1 MDLRSALKSVSP
13 EGLLSRLPN
22 PRETII
28 SAIDRLP
35 VAREAAYPFVPGE
48 TVSAAVAAVSEV
60 VGGGMSA
67 TVEYLADAATPG
79 GGYESYFEAVTALAE
94 AGLSTGQDLL
104 VDLRELGLVED
115 EGALPET
122 TEVARTLAVAAS
134 AVGMNITFCGLPHA
148 LIDDGLAVHQELVG
162 DFPLTGVTLAAALHR
177 TEADCFDVAA
187 LKGRVRLIKR
197 EGQEAVGV
205 AFTRAADVD
214 KAYVRCLRILMSGGA
229 HAAIATHD
237 RRLVDIGQ
245 ALAIRSDR
253 AMGEYS
259 FQFRRGVAGDIAT
272 ELRES
277 GESVNVLVPYGP
289 QWANYMATKIQV
301 NPAAV
306 GQAARAAVRGGAGQ

>member
-35 VAREAAYPFVPGE
+35 VAREASYPFVPGE
-48 TVSAAVAAVSEV
+48 TVAAAVGAVSEV
-60 VGGGMSA
+60 VADGMSA
-67 TVEYLADAATPG
+67 TVEYLADVTAPG
-79 GGYESYFEAVTALAE
+79 SGYQQYVETIAALAE
-94 AGLSTGQDLL
+94 AGLAAGQDLL

-115 EGALPET
+115 EGSLPA
-122 TEVARTLAVAAS
+122 VIDLAATLSASAA
-134 AVGMNITFCGLPHA
+134 AVGMSLTLGGVPHA
-148 LIDDGLAVHQELVG
+148 LVDDALAAHQELVG
-162 DFPLTGVTLAAALHR
+162 DFPMTGVTLAAALHR

-187 LKGRVRLIKR
+187 LKGRVRLVKR
-197 EGQEAVGV
+197 ESQEAVGV
-205 AFTRAADVD
+205 AFTKAADVD

-253 AMGEYS
+253 AQGEYS
-259 FQFRRGVAGDIAT
+259 FQFRRGVAADIAQ

-277 GESVNVLVPYGP
+277 GESVSVLVPYGP
-289 QWANYMATKIQV
+289 HWAAYMATRIQV

-306 GQAARAAVRGGAGQ
+306 GQAARAAVKGGVGQ